1 MPTALRWS
9 RFTCSAASEHL
20 DDRPLRFPYFVSLLM
35 QNLSAVSGAARRA
48 CCAGMSQ
55 AGPPGRF
62 RYGGLKEA
70 VLEDGLWGL
79 NGWVEVE
86 AE

>member
-1 MPTALRWS
+1 
-9 RFTCSAASEHL
+9 
-20 DDRPLRFPYFVSLLM
+20 
-35 QNLSAVSGAARRA
+35 
-48 CCAGMSQ
+48 MSQ